1 MLRKRS
7 CPNLRQF
14 FGAAHGNVDTNNV
27 FAEDKPKPVVTEM
40 VTANAATRMSV
51 DSTNN
56 DSNLKLDQGMLFLFL
71 STRGFIY
78 FCLFFK

>member
-14 FGAAHGNVDTNNV
+14 FGAARDNDDSNNV
-27 FAEDKPKPVVTEM
+27 FAEDKPKSNVTEM
-40 VTANAATRMSV
+40 ITANAATRMSV

-56 DSNLKLDQGMLFLFL
+56 DSNLKLDQGMLFMFL
-71 STRGFIY
+71 
-78 FCLFFK
+78 